1 MHMCILLQS
10 YSDFANIDGPDFGLN
25 IEKVNI
31 SDAVQGVIGIY
42 HEYAES
48 KDITVEQILRNG
60 GVRDG
65 FGSWPTDK
73 IRFQILISTMLHN
86 AIKYCPKGGR
96 VKIQIDSKGDVLY
109 VNLQDNGIGINDAD
123 LITLGQILNNHLL
136 KSTTTNSSGT
146 CLGLK
151 LCSSL
156 LRYMAP
162 KNNSKLKFDTMFG
175 KGCNIGFC

>member
-10 YSDFANIDGPDFGLN
+10 YSDFANIDGPDFRLN

-31 SDAVQGVIGIY
+31 SDAVQGVMGMY

-48 KDITVEQILRNG
+48 KDITVDQVFAEGCL
-60 GVRDG
+60 GVDFR
-65 FGSWPTDK
+65 SWPTDK
-73 IRFQILISTMLHN
+73 IRFQIIISTMLHN
-86 AIKYCPKGGR
+86 AIKYCPEGGR
-96 VKIQIDSKGDVLY
+96 VKIRLDSQGDVLY
-109 VNLQDNGIGINDAD
+109 INLQDNGIGINDAD
-123 LITLGQILNNHLL
+123 LLTLGEILNNHLL
-136 KSTTTNSSGT
+136 KSSTTNSSGT

-162 KNNSKLKFDTMFG
+162 KNNSKLKFDTVFG

>member
-1 MHMCILLQS
+1 MGM
-10 YSDFANIDGPDFGLN
+10 
-25 IEKVNI
+25 
-31 SDAVQGVIGIY
+31 Y

-48 KDITVEQILRNG
+48 KNITVDQILPEG
-60 GVRDG
+60 GVRDD
-65 FGSWPTDK
+65 FRSWPTDK

-86 AIKYCPKGGR
+86 GIKYCPEGGR
-96 VKIQIDSKGDVLY
+96 VKIQIYSKGDVLY
-109 VNLQDNGIGINDAD
+109 VNLQDNGIGIKDAD
-123 LITLGQILNNHLL
+123 LVTLGKILNNHLL
-136 KSTTTNSSGT
+136 KSSTTNSSGT

-162 KNNSKLKFDTMFG
+162 KNMSKLNFDTVFG